1 MNLSPTD
8 RKEVLEM
15 VARNIARE
23 LILGGG
29 AAMGDLV
36 LLPISVAEKMLSMN
50 ARTIKA
56 RMPWVELACNRSAVR
71 LSDVQA
77 YIAAKTRNLEQQ
89 SA

>member
-1 MNLSPTD
+1 MNLSPQD

-36 LLPISVAEKMLSMN
+36 LLPISVAEKMLSMDG
-50 ARTIKA
+50 RTIKA
-56 RMPWVELACNRSAVR
+56 RMPWVELAANRSAVR

>member
-1 MNLSPTD
+1 MNLSPQD

-15 VARNIARE
+15 VAHNIARE

-29 AAMGDLV
+29 AAIGDLV
-36 LLPISVAEKMLSMN
+36 LLPISVAEKMLSMDG
-50 ARTIKA
+50 RTIKA
-56 RMPWVELACNRSAVR
+56 RMPWVELAANRSAVR

>member
-1 MNLSPTD
+1 MNLSPQD

-36 LLPISVAEKMLSMN
+36 LLPISVAEKMLSMDG
-50 ARTIKA
+50 RTIKA
-56 RMPWVELACNRSAVR
+56 RIPWVELAANRSAVR